1 MPRSAI
7 SRASLTA
14 GSRSGQEERKD
25 EGPTLASMTQSSR
38 VMRSLVL
45 PVGALAIAGLTL
57 TACGGSSDSGSS
69 SSAAPASSSEPPAP
83 NPNPEGDC
91 SQEALNSAAS
101 NATGGSFGG
110 VEEFT
115 CDGGWAVVSGK
126 MNDQYTNLLFQA
138 QDGSWMPKEIQET
151 CQAGGLPAK
160 ISEIACA

>member
-1 MPRSAI
+1 MGARSVEA
-7 SRASLTA
+7 LKV
-14 GSRSGQEERKD
+14 E
-25 EGPTLASMTQSSR
+25 SMTKPSR
-38 VMRSLVL
+38 ILRTIVVPAGLVL
-45 PVGALAIAGLTL
+45 VAGVTL
-57 TACGGSSDSGSS
+57 TACGGSGGASDS
-69 SSAAPASSSEPPAP
+69 SSAAASSSEPPAP

-138 QDGSWMPKEIQET
+138 EDGSWMPKEIQET
-151 CQAGGLPAK
+151 CQAGTLPAK
-160 ISEIACA
+160 IADIACG

>member
-1 MPRSAI
+1 MTHT
-7 SRASLTA
+7 SRA
-14 GSRSGQEERKD
+14 
-25 EGPTLASMTQSSR
+25 
-38 VMRSLVL
+38 MRSIALPIGVL
-45 PVGALAIAGLTL
+45 ALAGFAL

-110 VEEFT
+110 VEEYT

-126 MNDQYTNLLFQA
+126 MNDQYTSLVFKA
-138 QDGSWMPKEIQET
+138 EDGSWMPKEVQET
-151 CQAGGLPAK
+151 CQAGELPAT
-160 ISEIACA
+160 IAEIACN